1 MSTQNNNQPKRGRD
15 SFLSRSLRFSF
26 STVISRLLGLVR
38 EQVFSH
44 FFGAGAAVDSFY
56 AAFRIPNLLREFFA
70 EGALSAAYVPVF
82 AQKLKDEG
90 KQRAFLLTSTVLSV
104 LLVILGIITILGIV
118 FAPYLVRII
127 AAGFADTPGQFELTT
142 ALTRIMFPFLIFVAM
157 AAAVMGTLNCFGKFG
172 LPALAPVGFNIGLI
186 VAGLFFRDY
195 FDPPIIAMAWGAMF
209 GGVLQ
214 LLIQLPQLYMIGF
227 RYKFVFSFVD
237 SSVRQIV
244 RLMGPA
250 AIGVAAAQV
259 NIVVGTLL
267 ASFLQEGSISYLNY
281 AFRLMHLPLGV
292 FGVAVAT
299 VSLPEL
305 SSLAAE
311 GKRDELL
318 ARYIRSSKIQLTFL
332 LPSALALI
340 VAARPICALI
350 YQHGKFEWIDS
361 VNAGM
366 ALQAYAVGLIF
377 FGLVRLSAQ
386 VFYAY
391 KNTAT
396 PVRIAAL
403 SMVLNIVLMLLL
415 MRPLGFVGLALAPG
429 LAALFNFGMLSLT
442 IRSKVQR
449 PDYMSLFGHF
459 VKVLIASALGAGTI
473 YHVLNYFGD
482 YGAYNGV
489 IHTLYHLGV
498 AFAGGMIVFVGIAL
512 VLGIF
517 KRKKANL

>member
-1 MSTQNNNQPKRGRD
+1 MSTQINTQPKRARD
-15 SFLSRSLRFSF
+15 SFLKRSLRFSF

-44 FFGAGAAVDSFY
+44 YFGAGVVVDSFF

-82 AQKLKDEG
+82 AGKLKEEG
-90 KQRAFLLTSTVLSV
+90 KQKAFLLTSTVLSV
-104 LLVILGIITILGIV
+104 LLVILGIVTVFGII

-127 AAGFADTPGQFELTT
+127 APGFSDTPGQVELTIRL
-142 ALTRIMFPFLIFVAM
+142 ARIMFPFLIFVAM

-195 FDPPIIAMAWGAMF
+195 FDPPIVVMGWGAMV
-209 GGVLQ
+209 GGALQ
-214 LLIQLPQLYMIGF
+214 LLIQLPQLYKIGF
-227 RYKFVFSFVD
+227 RYKFVFSFAD
-237 SSVRQIV
+237 EAVRRII

-250 AIGVAAAQV
+250 ALGVAAAQV

-267 ASFLQEGSISYLNY
+267 ASFLQTGSISYLNY

-305 SSLAAE
+305 SALAAD
-311 GKRDELL
+311 GKKGELL
-318 ARYIRSSKIQLTFL
+318 SRYIRSSKMQLAFL

-350 YQHGKFEWIDS
+350 YQHGKFTWIDS

-366 ALQAYAVGLIF
+366 ALQAYAAGLIF

-396 PVRIAAL
+396 PVRIAAM
-403 SMVLNIVLMLLL
+403 SMVINIICMALL
-415 MRPLGFVGLALAPG
+415 MKPLGFVGLALSPG
-429 LAALFNFGMLSLT
+429 IAALFNFSVLSFS
-442 IRSKVQR
+442 IRKRIDR
-449 PDYMSLFGHF
+449 PDYSSLLVHF
-459 VKVLIASALGAGTI
+459 IKVLIAGVLGAGTI
-473 YHVLNYFGD
+473 YLVLNYFGD
-482 YGAYNGV
+482 YGVYNGV
-489 IHTLYHLGV
+489 VYTLYHLGV
-498 AFAGGMIVFVGIAL
+498 AFVGGVIVFGGIGYL
-512 VLGIF
+512 LGVF
-517 KRKKANL
+517 GRNRD